1 MEDMT
6 QEGNDLGNMRIE
18 GQRYEGLIGDID
30 MRQEDMTRRRKY
42 ARAEKGGELLITVRS
57 EARQMIG
64 GYLCVVWPKAI
75 PEPPGSPRTAV
86 CSRTL

>member
-1 MEDMT
+1 MAMGCDE
-6 QEGNDLGNMRIE
+6 EGV
-18 GQRYEGLIGDID
+18 GQG
-30 MRQEDMTRRRKY
+30 RKY
-42 ARAEKGGELLITVRS
+42 ARAEKGGELLITVYS